1 MRELFRLDSGD
12 YNPDGKRFCRNSSR
26 GIVIRDKKVLLIY
39 SPKYNYYKFPGGGIE
54 AGEDNI
60 AALKREVAEES
71 GYRVKED
78 GIEEFGSVLR
88 LQRDVFDENAV
99 FEQGNFYYLCDV
111 EDECGER
118 NLDDYERDEGF
129 TVVWMEPLAASRH
142 DLTEVYEGA
151 DPVMVKREARVLELL
166 DSELK
171 KRNCSQ

>member
-1 MRELFRLDSGD
+1 MRQKMMTG
-12 YNPDGKRFCRNSSR
+12 
-26 GIVIRDKKVLLIY
+26 
-39 SPKYNYYKFPGGGIE
+39 
-54 AGEDNI
+54 
-60 AALKREVAEES
+60 
-71 GYRVKED
+71 
-78 GIEEFGSVLR
+78 LR
-88 LQRDVFDENAV
+88 RK
-99 FEQGNFYYLCDV
+99 
-111 EDECGER
+111 R